1 MAMNDGIPYIE
12 TNRQMTPTGEEK
24 LRVQF
29 DFQVAR
35 LAARATEEILG
46 EMVRKEAMTI
56 LTGDPALQQR
66 IHELALSYLTKLA
79 AKHEP

>member
-12 TNRQMTPTGEEK
+12 TNRQMTPTGER
-24 LRVQF
+24 LSVQF

-56 LTGDPALQQR
+56 LTSDPALQQR